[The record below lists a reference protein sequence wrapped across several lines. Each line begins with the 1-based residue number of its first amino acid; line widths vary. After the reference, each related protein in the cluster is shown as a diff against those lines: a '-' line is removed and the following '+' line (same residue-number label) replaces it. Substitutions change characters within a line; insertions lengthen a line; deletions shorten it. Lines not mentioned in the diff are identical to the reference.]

1 MLALACAPVH
11 GASAPA
17 PARPVSVDS
26 VLASLPL
33 RARVA
38 QLVMPW
44 MPGFYVAADDPSF
57 ERVERWVDSLGVGGI
72 IVSIGS
78 PLDVAGRINA
88 LQRRARVPLLVASD
102 LEGGT
107 TFRLV
112 GGTPFP
118 TNMGVAATGRDED
131 AYQMGRVT
139 AIEGRAVGIH
149 LAFAPVADINSNP
162 LNPIINTRSF
172 GQDPAQV
179 GRLVAAEIRGMQDHG
194 MLATAKH
201 FPGHGDTQV
210 DSHLFLPSLDVSW
223 SRLDSM
229 ELVPFRSAVAAG
241 VAAIMSAHIAVPA
254 LAGPGRP
261 ATLAPSVLGAVLR
274 DSLRFQGLVVTDA
287 LNMGGIVGNF
297 GAGEAAVLAL
307 EAGADLLLQPA
318 DPAVT
323 IDAVEAA
330 VRSGRISEARLNVS
344 VRRVLE
350 LKQRAGVFNR
360 KLVDLDQVMLSV
372 GGAESV
378 DTARAIAQR
387 AIVLVKDD
395 GGIVDSLRA
404 RRGRRTLILYGD
416 EVNVGAGN
424 GLAAELRLRGD
435 TLTTFR
441 LTPSSGPAS
450 YDSARVALTRNPQA
464 IIAVAIR
471 ANAFRGTIGMPDAL
485 AELVDGSAVMRP
497 TTLVSLGS
505 PYIIQQVP
513 RVGSYLVAWAANA
526 TSEWAAAGALAGAP
540 ISGRLPIGIPGV
552 AMLGDGLQRN

>member
-1 MLALACAPVH
+1 M
-11 GASAPA
+11 
-17 PARPVSVDS
+17 SVDS

-201 FPGHGDTQV
+201 FPGHGDTPV

-485 AELVDGSAVMRP
+485 AGLVDGSAVMRP

-513 RVGSYLVAWAANA
+513 RVGSYMVAWAANA

-540 ISGRLPIGIPGV
+540 ISGRLPIGIPDV

>member
-1 MLALACAPVH
+1 
-11 GASAPA
+11 
-17 PARPVSVDS
+17 VSVDS

-513 RVGSYLVAWAANA
+513 RVGSYMVAWAANA

-540 ISGRLPIGIPGV
+540 ISGRLPIGIPDV

>member
-1 MLALACAPVH
+1 M
-11 GASAPA
+11 
-17 PARPVSVDS
+17 SVDS

-485 AELVDGSAVMRP
+485 AGLVDGSAVMRP

-513 RVGSYLVAWAANA
+513 RVGSYMVAWAANA

-540 ISGRLPIGIPGV
+540 ISGRLPIGIPDV